1 MKILAATLTG
11 MSVDDFK
18 GEVKK
23 WLDTARDP
31 RWKRPYTE
39 LTYLPMIELLKY
51 PPANGYR
58 TYIVTGGGQGCIPK
72 RCTGSTRA
80 GGRHYRRN

>member
-1 MKILAATLTG
+1 MVCRDVELLQLLAATLTG

-51 PPANGYR
+51 LRANG
-58 TYIVTGGGQGCIPK
+58 
-72 RCTGSTRA
+72 
-80 GGRHYRRN
+80 